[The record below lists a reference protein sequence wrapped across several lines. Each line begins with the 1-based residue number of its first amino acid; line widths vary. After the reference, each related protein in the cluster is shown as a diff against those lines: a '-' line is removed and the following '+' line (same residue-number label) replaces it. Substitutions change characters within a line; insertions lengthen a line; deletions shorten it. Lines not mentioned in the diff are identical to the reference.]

1 MSNEHT
7 NSLIHESSPYLLQHA
22 HNPVDWVPWSEIA
35 FDEAKKQN
43 KPLLIS
49 IGYSSCHWCHVME
62 RESFEDK
69 DIADMMNEWFICV
82 KVDREERPDVDQL
95 YMEAVQAMG
104 INGGWPLNVF
114 VLPDGSPFYGGT
126 YFRPDQWAKVLKG
139 LHDGFN
145 QQYDEIRKSA
155 DSLKNALSVS
165 LPEKLNLAPIE
176 EKIPPLS
183 SFEDGLNK
191 LSDLFDNDSGGIK
204 GAPKFPMPVIWRSI
218 VAKNLVKEDPKQ
230 SESTLITLK
239 SMIAGGIYDHIG
251 GGFSRYSVDGEWFAP
266 HFEKMAYDNGQ
277 LLSLYSEAQQLYP
290 GENFKPVIDET
301 LQWITEILLS
311 EEGGFYTATDADTE
325 GVEGKFFTWE
335 YDELKSILDEEEL
348 QFAIDKLGVT
358 ENGNWE
364 EGRNI
369 LYMNKE
375 AVLDIHS
382 SNETFNNIRK
392 KLYAARV
399 QRIPPGLDNKI
410 LLNQNCLINSGLVK
424 AYLVYKDDKYYK
436 LALKN
441 LHYIRENLA
450 WSDKLIH
457 SVGKDTEAFADSYA
471 LFILLLLDHYNI
483 TQEEHYLKEAA
494 QYMRLAFKKFYDTKE
509 TFFSFSA
516 DDHNSPVAKQFEIF
530 DQVIPSSN
538 SLFAECLYKLGRYF
552 DQEDWLETAYTMVG
566 KVEKMI
572 KSEFRY
578 MSNWAKVSLYMNLP
592 QVDVVV
598 TGEEAQSVI
607 EKLQTPFNPFVNYMA
622 SDKTES
628 SLPHFEGRLSDSETK
643 IYICSDRVCKAP
655 TSNTEEAIVQL
666 STLFNN

>member
-22 HNPVDWVPWSEIA
+22 HNPVNWVPWSEIA
-35 FDEAKKQN
+35 FEEAQKQN

-165 LPEKLNLAPIE
+165 LPEKLNLAPLE

-183 SFEDGLNK
+183 SFDEGLNK
-191 LSDLFDNDSGGIK
+191 LSDLFDKDNGGIK

-218 VAKNLVKEDPKQ
+218 ISRNLVKENSKQ
-230 SESTLITLK
+230 SESTLITLE
-239 SMIAGGIYDHIG
+239 SMFAGGIYDHIG

-277 LLSLYSEAQQLYP
+277 LLSLYSEGQQLFP
-290 GENFKPVIDET
+290 DKDFKPVIDET
-301 LQWITEILLS
+301 VQWITEVMLS
-311 EEGGFYTATDADTE
+311 EEGGFYTATDADSE

-335 YDELKSILDEEEL
+335 YEELKSVLDEEEL
-348 QFAIDKLGVT
+348 EFAKEKLGVT

-364 EGRNI
+364 DGRNI
-369 LYMNKE
+369 LYTNKE
-375 AVLDIHS
+375 DVLDIHS
-382 SNETFNNIRK
+382 SNETFKNIRT
-392 KLYAARV
+392 KLYAARE
-399 QRIPPGLDNKI
+399 QRISPGLDNKI

-441 LHYIRENLA
+441 LHFIRENLA

-494 QYMRLAFKKFYDTKE
+494 QYMRLAFKKFYDTSE

-516 DDHNSPVAKQFEIF
+516 DDHNSPVAKQYEIF

-538 SLFAECLYKLGRYF
+538 SMFAECLYKLGRYF

-572 KSEFRY
+572 KSDFRY
-578 MSNWAKVSLYMNLP
+578 MSNWAKVLLYMNLP

-598 TGEEAQSVI
+598 TGEEAHDVI

-622 SDKTES
+622 SDKNES
-628 SLPHFEGRLSDSETK
+628 SIPHFEGRLSDSATK